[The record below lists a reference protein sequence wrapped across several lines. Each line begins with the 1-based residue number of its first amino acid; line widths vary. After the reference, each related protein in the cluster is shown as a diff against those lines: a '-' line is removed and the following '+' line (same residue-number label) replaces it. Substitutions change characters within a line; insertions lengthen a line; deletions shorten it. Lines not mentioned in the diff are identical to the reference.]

1 MNNLKHLNTAE
12 KHNNGNLLKKTG
24 IFLFWLILWQI
35 LSSSINNSIIFV
47 GPADVLASLA
57 AQITTPEFWKTIGL
71 SSFRIF
77 IGFLSAFF
85 CGIMTGCLAF
95 RFSFLDELLAPVMLL
110 AKSIPVASFVILALI
125 WTGSENL
132 SVFIAFTIVLPM
144 SYTATLSGLK
154 STDEKLLEMA
164 FVFRFSF
171 PRKVKAVYF
180 PALLPYLMTSVRTAL
195 GMSFKSGVAAEVIGV
210 PSHSIGEQLYM
221 AKIYLD
227 TAGLFSWTLVIIAAT
242 FLIENLFLFF
252 LGSLGKKNHAGTG
265 CRRTKK
271 ENMQN

>member
-1 MNNLKHLNTAE
+1 
-12 KHNNGNLLKKTG
+12 
-24 IFLFWLILWQI
+24 
-35 LSSSINNSIIFV
+35 
-47 GPADVLASLA
+47 
-57 AQITTPEFWKTIGL
+57 
-71 SSFRIF
+71 
-77 IGFLSAFF
+77 
-85 CGIMTGCLAF
+85 
-95 RFSFLDELLAPVMLL
+95 
-110 AKSIPVASFVILALI
+110 
-125 WTGSENL
+125 
-132 SVFIAFTIVLPM
+132 
-144 SYTATLSGLK
+144 
-154 STDEKLLEMA
+154 MA

-227 TAGLFSWTLVIIAAT
+227 TAGLFSWTLVIIAVT

>member
-1 MNNLKHLNTAE
+1 M
-12 KHNNGNLLKKTG
+12 
-24 IFLFWLILWQI
+24 
-35 LSSSINNSIIFV
+35 
-47 GPADVLASLA
+47 
-57 AQITTPEFWKTIGL
+57 
-71 SSFRIF
+71 
-77 IGFLSAFF
+77 
-85 CGIMTGCLAF
+85 
-95 RFSFLDELLAPVMLL
+95 
-110 AKSIPVASFVILALI
+110 
-125 WTGSENL
+125 
-132 SVFIAFTIVLPM
+132 
-144 SYTATLSGLK
+144 SGLK

-227 TAGLFSWTLVIIAAT
+227 TAGLFSWTLVIIAVT
-242 FLIENLFLFF
+242 FLIENIFLFF